1 MKNFTAVTAALCAA
15 LAALPVAAGD
25 LAGVPMPER
34 ISVEG
39 RQLALN
45 GMGLRSK
52 AIFKVYVAG
61 LYAEQKSNDASNLIS
76 SDQVKQ
82 VRMVMM
88 RDLKQ
93 SQIAEAVIEGFEKN
107 SKASMPALQARLNQF
122 IAQVPDLKS
131 GETLVITYV
140 PGQGTTLWSTSG
152 SKKTV
157 PGKDF
162 ADAMFSVWLG
172 ESPVDSK
179 LKAGLLGG

>member
-1 MKNFTAVTAALCAA
+1 MKLFTAFTAVLCAA
-15 LAALPVAAGD
+15 LLALPLFAGE
-25 LAGVPMPER
+25 LAGVPMPNR

-39 RQLALN
+39 RQLSLN
-45 GMGLRSK
+45 GMGLRSR

-61 LYAEQKSNDASNLIS
+61 LYAEQTSTDASNLIAS
-76 SDQVKQ
+76 EQIKQ

-107 SKASMPALQARLNQF
+107 SKARMPALQARLNQF
-122 IAQVPDLKS
+122 IAQVPDLES

-152 SKKTV
+152 SRTTV

-162 ADAMFSVWLG
+162 ADAMFAVWLG
-172 ESPVDSK
+172 TSPVDSK